1 MKITLIAGARP
12 NFMKIAALIHAIQ
25 AAQKQGKNVQFRL
38 VHTGQHYDKN
48 MSDTFFEE
56 LGIPAPDVNLGC
68 GGGTQAEQTAAI
80 MVAFEKELLA
90 HPTDVVLVVG
100 DVTSTMACSIVAK
113 KLNTKVCHVEAGIRS
128 WDLTMP
134 EEINRMVTDSLADYM
149 FTTSEVAN
157 RNLHRMGAYPQ
168 PLPEGMGE
176 RPTPNPSLKGG
187 EYRRGDCFARVF
199 GAHTA
204 DRSQYDLMKEN
215 ASTNRKNPT
224 EAEAIMWSLLRRN
237 NLGLHFRRQHII
249 LDYIVD
255 FACIEKGLIIELDGG
270 YHNNPEQQQLDLQ
283 RTAHLQQ
290 LGYTELRFANEE
302 LLCEPESVIEKIESI
317 AFSLPS
323 LQGRDGERPC
333 QRYWFV
339 GNVMIDTLL
348 ANRARFRKP
357 EVWDRLGLK
366 EKQYI
371 VMTMHRPANVDEEN
385 HLRAM
390 MEQIID
396 NVHGL
401 PVIFPIHPRT
411 AKIFYNL
418 WKPTSDSSLKGREVC
433 EDSEDILA
441 KRFPNLHIVEPL
453 GYLEFNYLVERAKA
467 VVTDSGGITEETTV
481 MGVPCITLRDN
492 TERPET
498 CTVGTNEL
506 IGTKPEA
513 IKPALDKL
521 FAGEWKKGAIPELW
535 DGHAAERIIAI
546 LAEL

>member
-1 MKITLIAGARP
+1 MHITLIAGARP
-12 NFMKIAALIHAIQ
+12 TFMKIAALIHAIQ

-157 RNLHRMGAYPQ
+157 RNLVRQGAELVESLALSVERSAKVESGKS
-168 PLPEGMGE
+168 LPEDKYAYE
-176 RPTPNPSLKGG
+176 RVPQK
-187 EYRRGDCFARVF
+187 VW
-199 GAHTA
+199 H
-204 DRSQYDLMKEN
+204 
-215 ASTNRKNPT
+215 
-224 EAEAIMWSLLRRN
+224 
-237 NLGLHFRRQHII
+237 
-249 LDYIVD
+249 
-255 FACIEKGLIIELDGG
+255 
-270 YHNNPEQQQLDLQ
+270 
-283 RTAHLQQ
+283 
-290 LGYTELRFANEE
+290 
-302 LLCEPESVIEKIESI
+302 
-317 AFSLPS
+317 
-323 LQGRDGERPC
+323 
-333 QRYWFV
+333 V

-411 AKIFYNL
+411 AKI
-418 WKPTSDSSLKGREVC
+418 LKELM
-433 EDSEDILA
+433 SEGMNELTIEE
-441 KRFPNLHIVEPL
+441 RFPNLHIVEPL

-535 DGHAAERIIAI
+535 DGHTAERIVEI
-546 LAEL
+546 LSSLEMEDSI